1 MGFSAKQLH
10 ALRRDVKREHVRTR
24 LSNGRELAYI
34 EGGHAIAEANRIFG
48 FDGWDRETVES
59 RCVITRENRG
69 TFLVV
74 YTSKVRITVRTDGE
88 KIVREGNGCG
98 EARGV
103 SAGEAHDLAL
113 KISETDA
120 TKRALAT
127 FGKPFGLALYI
138 NGKSGRKDEGTVV
151 GAAPETVAPFQEIG
165 APELPKAIDQLP
177 AGTRSNGSHEPERT
191 SSNGIDKSELK
202 IGAAKRHRHKSHLR
216 YVASQPCLLCERQP
230 SDPHHLRFAQPRGL
244 GMKVSDEFTVPLCR
258 EHHRQLH
265 HSGNENAWWHD
276 MGIEPL
282 VIAKTL
288 WETTQA
294 KSGSTP
300 GNKEKAL

>member
-10 ALRRDVKREHVRTR
+10 ALRRDVKREHIRSRV
-24 LSNGRELAYI
+24 SNGRELSYI
-34 EGGHAIAEANRIFG
+34 EGGHAITEANRIFG
-48 FDGWDRETVES
+48 FDGWDRETIES
-59 RCVITRENRG
+59 RCVMARENRG

-74 YTSKVRITVRTDGE
+74 YTCKVRITVRVDGE

-98 EARGV
+98 EARGS

-113 KISETDA
+113 KTSETDA

-138 NGKSGRKDEGTVV
+138 NGKTARKVSDN
-151 GAAPETVAPFQEIG
+151 APSVSPSPMPST
-165 APELPKAIDQLP
+165 
-177 AGTRSNGSHEPERT
+177 EPQQT
-191 SSNGIDKSELK
+191 SSQQPTTVSDQGIDKSALK
-202 IGAAKRHRHKSHLR
+202 FGAVRRNRDKAHLR
-216 YVASQPCLLCERQP
+216 FVATQPCLLCERQP

-265 HSGNENAWWHD
+265 HSGNELAWWHD

-282 VIAKTL
+282 EIAKTL
-288 WETTQA
+288 WQA
-294 KSGSTP
+294 TH
-300 GNKEKAL
+300 EK

>member
-10 ALRRDVKREHVRTR
+10 ALRRDVKREHIRTR
-24 LSNGRELAYI
+24 VSNGRELSYI
-34 EGGHAIAEANRIFG
+34 EGGHAITEANRIFG
-48 FDGWDRETVES
+48 FEGWDRETVES
-59 RCVITRENRG
+59 RCVIARENRG

-98 EARGV
+98 EARGA

-138 NGKSGRKDEGTVV
+138 GGKPTRKEEDVPV
-151 GAAPETVAPFQEIG
+151 AKPAATI
-165 APELPKAIDQLP
+165 P
-177 AGTRSNGSHEPERT
+177 AEPQHNGSQEPE
-191 SSNGIDKSELK
+191 SPNNHGIDKSVLK
-202 IGAAKRHRHKSHLR
+202 IGAVRRNRDKAHLR
-216 YVASQPCLLCERQP
+216 FVATQPCLLCERQP

-265 HSGNENAWWHD
+265 HSGNETSWWHD

-282 VIAKTL
+282 EIAKTL
-288 WETTQA
+288 WQTTH
-294 KSGSTP
+294 
-300 GNKEKAL
+300 EKQV